1 MKPVA
6 TAEPTP
12 LNVTHTSQI
21 QLATILAAHY
31 SATKTSVDDW
41 LRRRDQYL
49 ILYITGTALT
59 FGTYM
64 SKPNASLILYLVPAL
79 TVVTLCAYISADLH
93 VAYLCNWLKLEYT
106 ALLEKFV
113 RTYGVI
119 SLAPWHWDNSAS
131 LAEFYARGVARIRY
145 IFLALTFVLANTASL
160 ILASKSSGPCPMA
173 LFNTCAGAAF
183 LSIASLVAIYWKRR
197 IMAERPLDTA

>member
-1 MKPVA
+1 MEHIA

-31 SATKTSVDDW
+31 TATRASVDDW

-49 ILYITGTALT
+49 ILYITGTAVT
-59 FGTYM
+59 FGTYV
-64 SKPNASLILYLVPAL
+64 SKLNASLIIFLVPAL
-79 TVVTLCAYISADLH
+79 TIVTLFAYISADLH

-113 RTYGVI
+113 HTYGVI
-119 SLAPWHWDNSAS
+119 SLAPWHWDNSS
-131 LAEFYARGVARIRY
+131 SVAEFYDSGVGRLRY
-145 IFLALTFVLANTASL
+145 VFLGLTFALANAASL
-160 ILASKSSGPCPMA
+160 ILVSMLSGRFSMA
-173 LFNTCAGAAF
+173 LFNTCAGAAL
-183 LSIASLVAIYWKRR
+183 LSICALAALYRKRR
-197 IMAERPLDTA
+197 IMAARPVDPA

>member
-1 MKPVA
+1 MNVG
-6 TAEPTP
+6 TAEANPM
-12 LNVTHTSQI
+12 NVTHTSQI

-31 SATKTSVDDW
+31 SATKASVDDW

-49 ILYITGTALT
+49 VLYITGTALT

-64 SKPNASLILYLVPAL
+64 SKPDARLIIYLVPAL

-131 LAEFYARGVARIRY
+131 VAEFYARGVARIRY
-145 IFLALTFVLANTASL
+145 IFLALTFVLANAAAL
-160 ILASKSSGPCPMA
+160 ILASKSSGPYSIA
-173 LFNTCAGAAF
+173 FFSTCTGAAF
-183 LSIASLVAIYWKRR
+183 LTVGALVTIYRKRR
-197 IMAERPLDTA
+197 TMAERPMDTA